1 MATEYDN
8 VESELDAMIN
18 GSYEVEETEDKT
30 NDEDTD
36 RNGETEDVT
45 ETNDEAAESNQDTDE
60 SEVDTGEENTP
71 VDDDSSEE
79 SGEEVD
85 GEGES
90 KDESEVEADDAGD
103 DKDSTE
109 PEVEADGAD
118 TETTDDIDYKK
129 QYEELLTKSKKATDF
144 YDKVAGVEIKANGQM
159 TTSFTD
165 PDKILQSQQMMY
177 NYSDKMAG
185 FKQYRPFMSPLK
197 DRGMLDDPAKFDLA
211 MSLVDGN
218 QDALKQHIKNLNIDP
233 MELDMDEIN
242 YAAEA
247 QTSSRELIEIED
259 ALDVASNYGVKD
271 RVFDTVMKQW
281 DDSSYAEF
289 AKNPDIQ
296 HDLAQQMEN
305 GVYDK
310 VMSRVKQTAVL
321 DQRFAGMRQLDQYNT
336 IAAQMN
342 KEFSQQ
348 SSHSNEAALAEAKR
362 VEAETK
368 KSEEAE
374 AKKQEQYKKDV
385 AKKNAEAK
393 AARDKAAKAS
403 KDKSVT
409 QKKKAEDPMAMS
421 GADMSK
427 LLDQMIMGKK

>member
-90 KDESEVEADDAGD
+90 KDESEVEAEVEADDAGD

-368 KSEEAE
+368 K
-374 AKKQEQYKKDV
+374 QEQYKKDV